1 MLLLNVIIFIFVFV
15 ITQFIHVG
23 LYKKGVGITFIRTV
37 LISCLLAYIGL
48 MHKPNDIWSSTEITV
63 VVAIFAAQLFTVN
76 RYDKT
81 MVNNVETPNPVSTQE
96 PQYEQRPKH
105 SFVDWLSHTLMIS
118 WLLSLVYDE
127 VDDGPSFDSQPPEP
141 PHHDFD
147 GNFEEVDHNFEDHFD
162 DYDNFEDHV
171 NDGNNGND

>member
-1 MLLLNVIIFIFVFV
+1 MFLLNVIIFILVFI

-48 MHKPNDIWSSTEITV
+48 VHKPNDVWSSTEIV
-63 VVAIFAAQLFTVN
+63 VIVAIFLAQLFTVN

-81 MVNNVETPNPVSTQE
+81 MVDTIPQTPVSRPE
-96 PQYEQRPKH
+96 PQYEVQPKR

-127 VDDGPSFDSQPPEP
+127 VDEGPSFENHESESS
-141 PHHDFD
+141 HSNFD
-147 GNFEEVDHNFEDHFD
+147 NNFEDFDHNFDESFD
-162 DYDNFEDHV
+162 DSGYDNFEDNK
-171 NDGNNGND
+171 ND